1 MKNIQEDLKNG
12 NFRQIY
18 LLYGEEDYLIA
29 QYRDKLLKALVPEGD
44 TLNFSRFEG
53 KDTRV
58 SEVIDLC
65 ETIPFLSERRV
76 ILFENSGFFKNKCDE
91 LADYL
96 PQIPDYLY
104 LIFVEKQVD
113 KRSRMYKALKDKGR
127 AAEFSMPDDKTLL
140 TWIGTILGKNGRKIR
155 TTDAGVL
162 LQRTGSDMGN
172 IKNELDK
179 LIGYTEGRDMVTMA
193 DIDAVCTNRAENR
206 VFDMVRAVADKDQK
220 RAMLLY
226 EDLLALREPPLKI
239 LFNLTREFRRML
251 LIKKMEREGTAQSE
265 IAAVLGVKPFAV
277 QKSSRCARRYT
288 VSALEKI
295 LEEFAAAD
303 EDVKTGRLDDRL
315 AVELMIVKCSK

>member
-12 NFRQIY
+12 SFRQIY

-127 AAEFSMPDDKTLL
+127 AAELSMPDDKTLL

>member
-127 AAEFSMPDDKTLL
+127 AAELSMPDDKTLL

>member
-1 MKNIQEDLKNG
+1 MKNIQEDLKNR

>member
-53 KDTRV
+53 KDTRG

-65 ETIPFLSERRV
+65 ETSPFLSERRV

>member
-1 MKNIQEDLKNG
+1 MKSIQEDLKSG

-18 LLYGEEDYLIA
+18 LLYGEEDYLIV
-29 QYRDKLLKALVPEGD
+29 QYRDKLLKALVPEDD
-44 TLNFSRFEG
+44 TLNFSRYEG
-53 KDTRV
+53 KDIRV
-58 SEVIDLC
+58 SEVTDLC

-127 AAEFSMPDDKTLL
+127 AAEFTLPDERALL
-140 TWIGTILGKNGRKIR
+140 PWIASILGKSGRKIR
-155 TTDAGVL
+155 TSDAEIL
-162 LQRTGSDMGN
+162 LQRTGSDMSN
-172 IKNELDK
+172 IRNELDK
-179 LIGYTEGRDMVTMA
+179 LIGYTEGRDTVTLA
-193 DIDAVCTNRAENR
+193 DIDAVCTNRLENQ
-206 VFDMVRAVADKDQK
+206 VFKMVRAVADKDQK
-220 RAMLLY
+220 KALSFY

-239 LFNLTREFRRML
+239 LFNMAREFRLML
-251 LIKKMEREGTAQSE
+251 LTKKMEREGTARTE
-265 IAAVLGVKPFAV
+265 IASVLSLKTFAV
-277 QKSSRCARRYT
+277 QNLSRCAGRYT

-295 LEEFAAAD
+295 VEDFAETD

>member
-1 MKNIQEDLKNG
+1 MKSLREDLKTG
-12 NFRQIY
+12 SFRQIY
-18 LLYGEEDYLIA
+18 LLYGEEDYLTLL
-29 QYRDKLLKALVPEGD
+29 YRDKLLKALVSEGD
-44 TLNFSRFEG
+44 TLNYSRYEG
-53 KDTRV
+53 KDIRV
-58 SEVIDLC
+58 REVIDLC
-65 ETIPFLSERRV
+65 ETIPFPAERRV

-96 PQIPDYLY
+96 PRIPDYLY

-127 AAEFSMPDDKTLL
+127 AVEFSLPDDDTLL
-140 TWIGTILGKNGRKIR
+140 KWIATILAKSGRKIR
-155 TTDAGVL
+155 TNDAGIL

-172 IKNELDK
+172 IKNELEK

-206 VFDMVRAVADKDQK
+206 VFEMVRAVADKDRK
-220 RAMLLY
+220 KALSLY
-226 EDLLALREPPLKI
+226 EDLLALREPPMKI
-239 LFNLTREFRRML
+239 LYNLTKEFRRML
-251 LIKKMEREGTAQSE
+251 LIKKMEREGTSQNE
-265 IAAVLGVKPFAV
+265 IAAVLSIKPFAV

-295 LEEFAAAD
+295 LEEFADAD

-315 AVELMIVKCSK
+315 AVELMIVKCGN